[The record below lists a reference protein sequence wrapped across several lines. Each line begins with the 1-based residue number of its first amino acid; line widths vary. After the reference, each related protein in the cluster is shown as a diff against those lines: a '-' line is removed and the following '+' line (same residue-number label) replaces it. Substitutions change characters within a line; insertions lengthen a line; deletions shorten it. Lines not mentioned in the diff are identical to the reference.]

1 MADKVIFFCAH
12 SDDEVISS
20 GATIAKYANE
30 GKEVYV
36 YVFSY
41 GEASNPVVQDQFIIN
56 ERIIEAN
63 KIGQFLGVKEV
74 KFLSIADGR
83 IYEKISDKK
92 FLNEIKEI
100 INKHKPYRIFTH
112 AASDPHRDHR
122 SVHKIIV
129 KVIDSIDRKY
139 DIFTFDVWNVINVFR
154 KTKPELHVDV
164 SKTFDKKLEAL
175 KLFES
180 QKVYINTLYPSVLF
194 NARLNGERNNCKYAE
209 KFLKVR

>member
-1 MADKVIFFCAH
+1 M
-12 SDDEVISS
+12 
-20 GATIAKYANE
+20 
-30 GKEVYV
+30 
-36 YVFSY
+36 
-41 GEASNPVVQDQFIIN
+41 
-56 ERIIEAN
+56 
-63 KIGQFLGVKEV
+63 
-74 KFLSIADGR
+74 
-83 IYEKISDKK
+83 
-92 FLNEIKEI
+92 
-100 INKHKPYRIFTH
+100 
-112 AASDPHRDHR
+112 
-122 SVHKIIV
+122 

>member
-12 SDDEVISS
+12 SDDEVIS
-20 GATIAKYANE
+20 
-30 GKEVYV
+30 
-36 YVFSY
+36 
-41 GEASNPVVQDQFIIN
+41 N

-83 IYEKISDKK
+83 IYEKINDKK

-194 NARLNGERNNCKYAE
+194 NARLNGERNNCKYAGE
-209 KFLKVR
+209 SKKVGSPSFIRWRMYC

>member
-1 MADKVIFFCAH
+1 M
-12 SDDEVISS
+12 
-20 GATIAKYANE
+20 
-30 GKEVYV
+30 
-36 YVFSY
+36 
-41 GEASNPVVQDQFIIN
+41 
-56 ERIIEAN
+56 
-63 KIGQFLGVKEV
+63 
-74 KFLSIADGR
+74 
-83 IYEKISDKK
+83 
-92 FLNEIKEI
+92 
-100 INKHKPYRIFTH
+100 
-112 AASDPHRDHR
+112 
-122 SVHKIIV
+122 

-154 KTKPELHVDV
+154 KTKPELYVDV